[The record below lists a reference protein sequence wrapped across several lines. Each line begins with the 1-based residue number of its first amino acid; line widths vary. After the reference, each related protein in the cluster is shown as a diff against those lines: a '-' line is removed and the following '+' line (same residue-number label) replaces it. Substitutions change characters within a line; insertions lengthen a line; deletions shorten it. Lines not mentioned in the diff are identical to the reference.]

1 MADIQPGL
9 PLIDADLGM
18 IERVLT
24 NLLDNAIRHTP
35 DKGVVAVRL
44 WREADKVMV
53 QISDTGPGIP
63 QELMEGLFIRPSIA
77 NTAGIRVGGLGL
89 MIVRQMLQLHGSD
102 IVLVDTPK
110 CGACFRFGLTI

>member
-1 MADIQPGL
+1 
-9 PLIDADLGM
+9 M

-35 DKGVVAVRL
+35 DNGTVAVRL

-53 QISDTGPGIP
+53 QISDSGPVIP

-77 NTAGIRVGGLGL
+77 NPSGVRVGDWG
-89 MIVRQMLQLHGSD
+89 
-102 IVLVDTPK
+102 
-110 CGACFRFGLTI
+110 

>member
-1 MADIQPGL
+1 MGALSQSLFELARLEYGVVKPQKEKFSISELLQDVFQKFELSAQTKQLALLADIQPGL

-35 DKGVVAVRL
+35 DNGTVAVRL

-53 QISDTGPGIP
+53 QISDSGPGS
-63 QELMEGLFIRPSIA
+63 RK
-77 NTAGIRVGGLGL
+77 N
-89 MIVRQMLQLHGSD
+89 
-102 IVLVDTPK
+102 
-110 CGACFRFGLTI
+110 